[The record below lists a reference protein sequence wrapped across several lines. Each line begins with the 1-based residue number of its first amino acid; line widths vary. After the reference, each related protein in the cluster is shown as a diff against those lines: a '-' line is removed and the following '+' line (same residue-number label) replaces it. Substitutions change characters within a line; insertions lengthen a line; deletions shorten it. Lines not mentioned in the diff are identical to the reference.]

1 MNHSQPLE
9 NTGPQI
15 KKLPQELIDKIAAG
29 EVVQRPSAAVK
40 ELIENCLDA
49 GSSEISVGLVQ
60 GGLKQLIVED
70 NGSGIHKDDFPLLC
84 ERFATSKINEF
95 NDLQSLVSFGFRGEA
110 LASISFVSNLKITSR
125 KPNSDLGYKAS
136 FKNGVMLGEE
146 PEAVNCTEGTTV
158 DVQDLFFNYDARRKS
173 LNVNEEKKRV
183 LKLIGQFAMHHA
195 KLRFKFKSDNQIQ
208 FSSHSVLGSTELQRR
223 EQIMQQITK
232 IADKSFTSC
241 ESESTEYQVKFKGT
255 FSNIGATK
263 KYKEITL
270 FINNRLVECESIK
283 KAVERSYQSCYQSI
297 HEEEGGYFCYLSLE
311 MNPKN
316 LDPNVHPT
324 KKEVKFLFEY
334 EIAKEIESW
343 IFENLK
349 NCGVIKQ
356 LSANISQRTSSFET
370 SNVKRS
376 SSSQLYFGSQSNL
389 SKQNSDYYQP
399 TKQIRVDPRD
409 QKITRFFSVESSED
423 GNNNS
428 NQKNYQSINYIE
440 EQKEEHLNSQDD
452 IAEEPV
458 DMIKKKKMLN
468 EERNQT
474 SISNIGSS
482 DQLDANNARSSVIDR
497 ANSQVNDPRIQVQQ
511 QLLSLRNQDIHD
523 TTSSFFKNLTYVG
536 CISSNHFL
544 AQFRDDLYL
553 INSIPLCQ
561 EIFKF
566 EILRNFGQIKPVELN
581 QAIGLKDILEYF
593 LLNFDE
599 IPNEKKEF
607 HLSNMDTY
615 IEQFGLLSDFL
626 RDSVGI
632 VIKDQKLLAFPNLFN
647 LFENDNNFKDISYI
661 LLRIITKVNFSEILQ
676 SGMGLANELSFY
688 FAWQLEKSFKNQLQR
703 QHFQETQK
711 QKWDDFFEQK
721 MLPMIKK
728 KLSLPKLDIS
738 EFTVKLFKQ
747 EDAYKIFERC

>member
-1 MNHSQPLE
+1 MNNSQPLE

-136 FKNGVMLGEE
+136 FKNGVMIAEE

-183 LKLIGQFAMHHA
+183 LKLIGQFAMHHS
-195 KLRFKFKSDNQIQ
+195 KLRFKFKCDNQIQ

-241 ESESTEYQVKFKGT
+241 ECQSTEYQVKFKGT

-343 IFENLK
+343 IFDSLK

-356 LSANISQRTSSFET
+356 LSANISQRASSFET

-389 SKQNSDYYQP
+389 SNQNSGYYQP

-409 QKITRFFSVESSED
+409 QKITRFFSAENSED
-423 GNNNS
+423 GTNNL
-428 NQKNYQSINYIE
+428 NQKNNQSISQIE
-440 EQKEEHLNSQDD
+440 EQKEEHQNSQDD
-452 IAEEPV
+452 IADEPF

-474 SISNIGSS
+474 STTNIGSS
-482 DQLDANNARSSVIDR
+482 EQLDTDNARSSAINRV
-497 ANSQVNDPRIQVQQ
+497 NSQVNDPRIQVQQ

-544 AQFRDDLYL
+544 AQYRDDLYL

-581 QAIGLKDILEYF
+581 QAIALKDILEYF

-599 IPNEKKEF
+599 IPSEKKEF
-607 HLSNMDTY
+607 HLSNMNTY
-615 IEQFGLLSDFL
+615 IEQFSLLSDFL

-676 SGMGLANELSFY
+676 SGMGLATELSFY

-703 QHFQETQK
+703 QYFQETQK
-711 QKWDDFFEQK
+711 QKWDDFFEQT